1 MPNNY
6 VDGFYDYKKEQVL
19 VWEKTEDQ
27 RIIINRYPAPYYF
40 YVEDSK
46 GTFTGMDDKKLK
58 KLTFKNRK
66 EFEAARK
73 QYRVKYES
81 DINPLEKVLMDNY
94 YNIPVPQLNTVFIDI
109 ENDYK
114 TFVYSVDTLVQI
126 RNKNNINNTSN
137 ITVGELRTTLDLD
150 NFEVYDTRQN
160 KWILC
165 AICDHLYEGEVG
177 YSNTTNPYAPINA
190 ITLYNTL
197 TKKYFTVAI
206 ANREW
211 QYYGWGIDKVKEDD
225 KYNLL
230 DLCDLHIVNT
240 ERELLL
246 LMIAQIKK
254 GDVISGWN
262 SDFFDYPYIIQRI
275 SETLGDE
282 YLTQMYYDF
291 APKPVLKETRNRFG
305 EDALIVNGAGKIHL
319 DYMQVFKKFVA
330 GGRSSWALA
339 AIAAEEL
346 EDLDKLTYDGDLEG
360 LYNSDF
366 MFFIRYNIRDVEIM
380 VGLEKKYKFSRLA
393 NELAHN
399 NTVRVEKVLG
409 TVTMVDCGI
418 INYAHY
424 ERNVIVNDK
433 KEAPKIKIEGGL
445 VLVPK
450 IGLHE
455 WVGSVDLNALYPT
468 MKRSLNISPEKLVGQ
483 FKEFEHAW
491 YAIQENSLEKL
502 TFVYEKDFKE
512 ITKSAVEW
520 KQYFINNKM
529 SISAYGTAF
538 DQGNGVG
545 IIPGLL
551 SQWQIKRKENQALEK
566 KYEKLLAVATEQN
579 NKQDMILYQD
589 LFETHYIAQQGY
601 KLSSNSLYG
610 AVINE
615 HDKFYDYRLGG
626 STTASGRRVTNYM
639 MSKVCEAHT
648 GKLINTVRNV
658 EIVDDE
664 EEVNYTHVDQN
675 LIYGDTDSV
684 AGDSVVIIND
694 TRMTIEDAFTFLKGE
709 THIKNSDTQTKYL
722 NYIDYVTPCYTQN
735 KIEQKKIASIY
746 RHKVKKK
753 KFKIVTENNKEVIVT
768 EDHSIMVK
776 RNNILIEVKPLD
788 ILLTDIIITI
798 K

>member
-1 MPNNY
+1 MTTNY
-6 VDGFYDYKKEQVL
+6 VDAYYDYKKEQVI
-19 VWEKTEDQ
+19 VWEKTDDN
-27 RIIINRYPAPYYF
+27 RIIINRHTAPYYF
-40 YVEDSK
+40 YIEDKNGS
-46 GTFTGMDDKKLK
+46 FVGMDNKRLK
-58 KLTFKNRK
+58 KLNFKNRK

-73 QYRVKYES
+73 TYRYKYES
-81 DINPLEKVLMDNY
+81 DINPLDKVLMNNY
-94 YNIPVPQLNTVFIDI
+94 YGRPVPTLDTVFIDI

-114 TFVYSVDTLVQI
+114 TFVYDKSTLINI
-126 RNKNNINNTSN
+126 RSIKDNNVSE
-137 ITVGELRTTLDLD
+137 ITVGTLRTSQDLD
-150 NFEVYDTRQN
+150 SIEVYDTRQN
-160 KWILC
+160 KWILG
-165 AICDHLYEGEVG
+165 AICDHLYEGEIG
-177 YSNTTNPYAPINA
+177 YSNTSNPYAPINA
-190 ITLYNTL
+190 VTTYNTA
-197 TKKYFTVAI
+197 TKKYVTVAI

-211 QYYGWGIDKVKEDD
+211 QYHGWDIDKIKADD
-225 KYNLL
+225 KYGLL
-230 DLCDLHIVNT
+230 DICDLTIVNT

-246 LMIAQIKK
+246 HMISEIRK
-254 GDVISGWN
+254 GDVLSGWN
-262 SDFFDYPYIIQRI
+262 SDFFDYPYILQRI
-275 SETLGDE
+275 EEVLGEE
-282 YLTQMYYDF
+282 YLTRLYYDF

-305 EDALIVNGAGKIHL
+305 EDGLIVDARGKIHL

-346 EDLDKLTYDGDLEG
+346 EDLDKLTYEGDLEG
-360 LYNSDF
+360 LYNTDF
-366 MFFIRYNIRDVEIM
+366 MFFVRYNIRDVEIM

-393 NELAHN
+393 NELAHS
-399 NTVRVEKVLG
+399 NTVRVDKVLG

-424 ERNVIVNDK
+424 ERNVIVYDK

-450 IGLHE
+450 IGLHT
-455 WVGSVDLNALYPT
+455 WIGSVDLNSLYPT
-468 MKRSLNISPEKLVGQ
+468 IKRSLNISPEKLVGQ
-483 FKEFEHAW
+483 FKEFEESW
-491 YAIQENSLEKL
+491 YAIQENSDKLL
-502 TFVYEKDFKE
+502 TFIHESTGKE
-512 ITKSAVEW
+512 VIQSATKW
-520 KQYFINNKM
+520 KQYFIDNKM
-529 SISAYGTAF
+529 SVSAYGTVF
-538 DQGNGVG
+538 DQANGVG

-551 SQWQIKRKENQALEK
+551 AQCQIKRKENQALEK
-566 KYEKLLAVATEQN
+566 KYEKLLAIAIEQN
-579 NKQDMILYQD
+579 NKEDMILYQD

-601 KLSSNSLYG
+601 KLYANSAYG
-610 AVINE
+610 ALINE

-626 STTASGRRVTNYM
+626 STTASGRRVTDYM
-639 MSKVCEAHT
+639 MSKVSEAIT
-648 GKLINTVRNV
+648 GKIINTVRNV

-664 EEVNYTHVDQN
+664 EEVNYTHNDKN

-684 AGDSVVIIND
+684 AGDSIVIINN

-709 THIKNSDTQTKYL
+709 THIKNGDTQTKYL